1 MRRRNFIAGVGAAA
15 LLPFSARA
23 QSPAMPVIG
32 FLHAGSPEQNVTR
45 LAAFLRGLKAA
56 GLVDG
61 QNVAI
66 EYRWGRG
73 SDQQLP
79 AMAADL
85 IRRQVTV
92 IATPG
97 STAATVAAKAATST
111 VPIVFTTG
119 ADPVALGFV
128 ASLSRP
134 GGNAT
139 GVTSLNA
146 EMGAKRLGLMRELVP
161 QASRYFAFTNPTSQ
175 LTAPFVRELKA
186 GATASLGIHIDVVHA
201 SNVAEIEAAF
211 ANLPP
216 PPGSVL
222 MFCPDTFFYSQRAQI
237 AALTARYAVPA
248 IFDDRAYVEAGGL
261 INYGADWPTLMELA
275 GRYTARVIGGEKPA
289 DLPVVQ
295 STKFE
300 LVINRKTA
308 NALGLEI
315 SRTLL
320 ATADEVID

>member
-1 MRRRNFIAGVGAAA
+1 MKRRNFIAGVGAAA
-15 LLPFSARA
+15 LLPFAARA
-23 QSPAMPVIG
+23 QAPVMPVIG

-161 QASRYFAFTNPTSQ
+161 QASRYFAFTNPTSL
-175 LTAPFVRELKA
+175 LTAPFVRELEA
-186 GATASLGIHIDVVHA
+186 GAASLGIHIDVVHA
-201 SNVAEIEAAF
+201 SNVAEIETAF
-211 ANLPP
+211 ASLPP
-216 PPGSVL
+216 SPGSVL
-222 MFCPDTFFYSQRAQI
+222 MFCPDTFFYTQRAQI
-237 AALTARYAVPA
+237 ATLTARYAVPA

-308 NALGLEI
+308 NTLGLEI

>member
-1 MRRRNFIAGVGAAA
+1 MKRRNFIAGVGAAA
-15 LLPFSARA
+15 LLPFAARA
-23 QSPAMPVIG
+23 QSPTMPVIG

-45 LAAFLRGLKAA
+45 LAAFFRGLKAA

-66 EYRWGRG
+66 EYRWARGR
-73 SDQQLP
+73 DEQLP

-186 GATASLGIHIDVVHA
+186 GAASLGVHIDVLHA
-201 SNVAEIEAAF
+201 SNVAEIETAF

-237 AALTARYAVPA
+237 AALTARYAIPA

-308 NALGLEI
+308 NALGVAVPP
-315 SRTLL
+315 TLL
-320 ATADEVID
+320 SLADEVIE

>member
-1 MRRRNFIAGVGAAA
+1 MKRRNFIAGAGAAA
-15 LLPFSARA
+15 LLPFAARA
-23 QSPAMPVIG
+23 QSPTMPVIG

-45 LAAFLRGLKAA
+45 LAAFFRGLKAA

-175 LTAPFVRELKA
+175 LTAPFVRELDA
-186 GATASLGIHIDVVHA
+186 GAASLGIHVDVIRA
-201 SNVAEIEAAF
+201 SNVAEIETAF
-211 ANLPP
+211 ASLPP
-216 PPGSVL
+216 SPGSVL
-222 MFCPDTFFYSQRAQI
+222 MFCPDTFFYTHRAQI

-308 NALGLEI
+308 NTLGLEI